1 MYLSMVNA
9 RRGDSLQ
16 HWRGKEDSKMA
27 VIYFHPAVG
36 GPVSP
41 AAGSYLIAW
50 VKGDF
55 PIGAGPTAVTTTN
68 VTGFNWTGTPGD
80 PWVLGACHLR
90 HFWVSTQSGGT
101 ITHGAMVAVGS
112 LGPNV
117 PDDADHTFQITAR
130 VRVNNKDRF
139 KFLKFY
145 LTDGVSNSYVSGDLL
160 SQLDND
166 TWGEVRYPTP
176 NPDSNL
182 RNWPSIRFSL
192 TACGTDDYTKV
203 GETDF
208 CVEWFK
214 LEID

>member
-1 MYLSMVNA
+1 
-9 RRGDSLQ
+9 
-16 HWRGKEDSKMA
+16 MA
-27 VIYFHPAVG
+27 DIYFYPAVG

-41 AAGSYLIAW
+41 AAGSYLVAW

-68 VTGFNWTGTPGD
+68 VTGFGWTGTSGD
-80 PWVLGACHLR
+80 PWVLGACHIR

-112 LGPNV
+112 LGPSVGTAQN
-117 PDDADHTFQITAR
+117 PILCTIKAR

-145 LTDGVSNSYVSGDLL
+145 LTDGISSTYVSGDLL
-160 SQLDND
+160 GSLTND
-166 TWGEVRYPTP
+166 TWGEVSFG
-176 NPDSNL
+176 PDYVDV
-182 RNWPSIRFSL
+182 RDWDTIRFSL

-203 GETDF
+203 GDTDF

-214 LEID
+214 LEIG

>member
-1 MYLSMVNA
+1 
-9 RRGDSLQ
+9 
-16 HWRGKEDSKMA
+16 
-27 VIYFHPAVG
+27 
-36 GPVSP
+36 
-41 AAGSYLIAW
+41 
-50 VKGDF
+50 
-55 PIGAGPTAVTTTN
+55 
-68 VTGFNWTGTPGD
+68 
-80 PWVLGACHLR
+80 
-90 HFWVSTQSGGT
+90 
-101 ITHGAMVAVGS
+101 MVAVGS

-160 SQLDND
+160 GSLTND
-166 TWGEVRYPTP
+166 TWGEVSFG
-176 NPDSNL
+176 PDYVDV
-182 RNWPSIRFSL
+182 RDWATIRFSL

-203 GETDF
+203 GDTDF